1 MEKLET
7 LRQWLPMFLFSAG
20 VIAIVTSLFL
30 FNVIVGTLGLGIAL
44 LFCGWLLTPTPSAKG
59 GGR

>member
-7 LRQWLPMFLFSAG
+7 LRQWLPTLLFAAG
-20 VIAIVTSLFL
+20 IVAIVTSLYL
-30 FNVIVGTLGLGIAL
+30 FNTIIGTLGLGIAL
-44 LFCGWLLTPTPSAKG
+44 LFCGWLATPTPQAKG